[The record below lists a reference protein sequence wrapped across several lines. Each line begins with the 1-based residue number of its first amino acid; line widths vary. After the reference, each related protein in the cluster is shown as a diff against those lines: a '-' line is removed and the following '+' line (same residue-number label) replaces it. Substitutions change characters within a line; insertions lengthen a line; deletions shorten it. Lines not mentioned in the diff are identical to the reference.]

1 MVTCNIIIQISLN
14 TLAQAQREKLDVWNL
29 FLRCGNKIQVLSH
42 VFLKKSALY
51 AITPEVT
58 EINNRKYQKNT
69 SRISSQRIIMKQN
82 SRKRKISKNY
92 RFKHEL
98 KITFLS
104 DFLCLTEEVEVLGKN
119 GGARSHT

>member
-14 TLAQAQREKLDVWNL
+14 TLAQAQREKLDVWNW

-58 EINNRKYQKNT
+58 EINNRKYPKKYVVYFQPEDNHETEKPKAKN
-69 SRISSQRIIMKQN
+69 
-82 SRKRKISKNY
+82 
-92 RFKHEL
+92 FKKL
-98 KITFLS
+98 Q
-104 DFLCLTEEVEVLGKN
+104 V
-119 GGARSHT
+119 